1 MLRLRQIAL
10 VARELA
16 PVVDDLRAVFGLE
29 VAYRDPG
36 VASFGLEN
44 AVLPVGS
51 QFVEVVAPLREGT
64 AGGRYLE
71 RRDGDG
77 GYMVIL
83 QCDDHA
89 ARKAKVDE
97 LGIRKVVEHDEPDY
111 SIMQLHPQDT
121 GGSFL
126 EVDVQVGGESLDGP
140 WMPAGPEWQAARRTD
155 RVRGIAAAEIQSP
168 DPRGLA
174 ERWSELL
181 ERPVSGDGTIKLDN
195 AWLRFVEATD
205 GRGEGLGGVDLLSTD
220 RAAVVETAAARG
232 LVGTDGEVL
241 LGGVRF
247 RLVGVAPG

>member
-1 MLRLRQIAL
+1 VLRLRQIAL

-16 PVVDDLRAVFGLE
+16 PVVDDLQAVFGLE

-36 VASFGLEN
+36 VATFGLEN

-51 QFVEVVAPLREGT
+51 QFVEVVAPVREGT

-71 RRDGDG
+71 RRGGDG

-83 QCDDHA
+83 QCGDHA

-97 LGIRKVVEHDEPDY
+97 LGIRKVLEHDEADY

-140 WMPAGPEWQAARRTD
+140 WVPAGPEWQVARRTD

-168 DPRGLA
+168 DPAGLA
-174 ERWSELL
+174 ERWSVLL
-181 ERPVSGDGTIKLDN
+181 ERPVSSDGTIRLDN

-205 GRGEGLGGVDLLSTD
+205 GRGEGLGGVDLLAAD
-220 RAAVVETAAARG
+220 RDAVVETATARG
-232 LVGTDGEVL
+232 LLGADGVVV

-247 RLVGVAPG
+247 RLAGVAPG